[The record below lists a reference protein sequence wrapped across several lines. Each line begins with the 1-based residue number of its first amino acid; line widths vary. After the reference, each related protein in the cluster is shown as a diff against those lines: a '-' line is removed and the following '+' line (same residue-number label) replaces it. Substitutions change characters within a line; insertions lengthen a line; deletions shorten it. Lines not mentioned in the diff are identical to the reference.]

1 MKTKINCKNLPVTKV
16 NRSRFLRKMYL
27 SNEETFYMR
36 GKLKELRESRH
47 MTQTGMG
54 SRIGVSQQN
63 ISKYEQDACSMPVD
77 MLIRIAE
84 YFNVT
89 TDYLLGRSEVKRS
102 FAEEAKVGQNLD
114 EYYDLIEVFKEL
126 DKRDQEIVWA
136 TIEMMARTRK

>member
-1 MKTKINCKNLPVTKV
+1 
-16 NRSRFLRKMYL
+16 
-27 SNEETFYMR
+27 MR

-54 SRIGVSQQN
+54 SRIGVTQQN
-63 ISKYEQDACSMPVD
+63 ISKYEQDVCSMPVD
-77 MLIRIAE
+77 MLVRVAE

-102 FAEEAKVGQNLD
+102 FEEQVKVSRQFD
-114 EYYDLIEVFKEL
+114 EYYDLVEVFREL

-136 TIEMMARTRK
+136 TMEMMAKTKKE